1 MSFGTSAVVSQL
13 RSAPLLNTKQMAEEK
28 ITIIVSAVAAYCALI
43 TADLLM
49 KLGQPPTV
57 ATVRAFRRATTDAI
71 RNGALDAAPEN
82 YRDQIE
88 LLRAHETAQKLM
100 GEQKDK
106 SNAEGKVV

>member
-1 MSFGTSAVVSQL
+1 
-13 RSAPLLNTKQMAEEK
+13 MAEEK
-28 ITIIVSAVAAYCALI
+28 LTIPLASVAAYCALI

-49 KLGQPPTV
+49 KLGQPPSV
-57 ATVRAFRRATTDAI
+57 KAVRAFRRATTDAI

-106 SNAEGKVV
+106 DNAEAEVV